1 MRQLFILL
9 ALLTGQAALAN
20 DKLAS
25 EKCPSQSSTH
35 AINACAQQDYDAADR
50 ALNAAYKKARAT
62 LVATEKAALLAE
74 QRAWLKA
81 RDPRCKQAFES
92 EEGGSIWT
100 SLYTT
105 CLADATRERTAQL
118 RNWKKKTP

>member
-1 MRQLFILL
+1 MRHLLMLL
-9 ALLTGQAALAN
+9 ALLTSQPSLAN
-20 DKLAS
+20 DKNAS
-25 EKCPSQSSTH
+25 AKCVAPDSTH

-50 ALNAAYKKARAT
+50 ALNVEYKKTRARLPAPAQAEL
-62 LVATEKAALLAE
+62 LVE

-81 RDPRCKQAFES
+81 RDPNCKRTFES

-100 SLYTT
+100 SLYTN

-118 RNWKKKTP
+118 RNWKRKTP